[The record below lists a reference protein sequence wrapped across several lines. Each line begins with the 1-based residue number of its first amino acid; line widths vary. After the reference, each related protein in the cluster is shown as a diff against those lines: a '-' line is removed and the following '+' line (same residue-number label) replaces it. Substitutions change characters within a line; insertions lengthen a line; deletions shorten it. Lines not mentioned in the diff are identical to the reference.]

1 MTHQELRDSVKAA
14 MLAKDAT
21 RLLVVRGLVTAATN
35 QLVASNRKPTDELS
49 PEEVQAIVARAVK
62 QRKDSIEQFEKGGR
76 ADLAEN
82 EKAELSILEA
92 MLPPQMSEAEIE
104 AAVKAKM
111 AELGTVDKAKAGQFT
126 GTMMRDLKGKADGA
140 AVKAVIDRLL
150 A

>member
-1 MTHQELRDSVKAA
+1 
-14 MLAKDAT
+14 MLAKDSV

-35 QLVASNRKPTDELS
+35 DLVAKGKKPTDELS

-62 QRKDSIEQFEKGGR
+62 QRKDSIEQFTNGGR
-76 ADLAEN
+76 ADLAET

-92 MLPPQMSEAEIE
+92 MLPPQMSDEEIE

-111 AELGTVDKAKAGQFT
+111 AEVGPVDKAKAGQFV
-126 GTMMRDLKGKADGA
+126 GQMMKDLKGKADGN